1 MKVPHEDPRE
11 NQADVG
17 GSTESGPNSDST
29 GSQEGASNTRT
40 VAEQSAPLLATL
52 LATRPPERKAL
63 KRFLSRLCDDPDEV
77 DAVIQEIE
85 ALSAERVQI
94 SIRVLEWVL
103 LKRLDALDARL
114 DARDARLDAQTKEIR
129 SLTAEVRAQSER
141 IDKQGD
147 RTDQQGGQ
155 IAELTAEI
163 VELKGEAR
171 ALNAGLA
178 ALGVKLDSAVQKL
191 TESNA
196 SLRRENR
203 IKMALLAV
211 LIALGVFGWLGE
223 SCSRPVESN
232 AGVEASQGVGGSG
245 RDMRALP
252 AETREPS
259 TESSET
265 DGPAEDDG
273 ETSVSDP
280 GNGR

>member
-40 VAEQSAPLLATL
+40 VAEQSAPFLATL

-63 KRFLSRLCDDPDEV
+63 KRFLSPLFDDPDVV

-85 ALSAERVQI
+85 VLAAERVQI
-94 SIRVLEWVL
+94 SISMLASVL
-103 LKRLDALDARL
+103 LKRLDAQDAKLDAQAAKL
-114 DARDARLDAQTKEIR
+114 DAQAARLDAQAAR
-129 SLTAEVRAQSER
+129 L
-141 IDKQGD
+141 DKQGD
-147 RTDQQGGQ
+147 Q
-155 IAELTAEI
+155 IG
-163 VELKGEAR
+163 ELKGEIGELKGETR
-171 ALNAGLA
+171 A
-178 ALGVKLDSAVQKL
+178 L
-191 TESNA
+191 TESIA

-203 IKMALLAV
+203 FMMILFAA

-232 AGVEASQGVGGSG
+232 AGVEASQAGGGSG
-245 RDMRALP
+245 RDMRTLP

-265 DGPAEDDG
+265 DGPAEDDEPTEDDG
-273 ETSVSDP
+273 ERSVSDP